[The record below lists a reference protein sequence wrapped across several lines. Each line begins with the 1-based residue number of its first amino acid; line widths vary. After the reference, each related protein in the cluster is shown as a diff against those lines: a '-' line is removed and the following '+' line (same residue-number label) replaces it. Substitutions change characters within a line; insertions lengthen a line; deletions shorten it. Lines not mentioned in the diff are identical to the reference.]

1 MAVGLSSQERF
12 PVRKW
17 RPRTVLALF
26 SAADNREWTDH
37 LPSKTS
43 NTYVMINETN
53 PENGVNGTQTYGE
66 GSSPSAAT
74 GGQQPVPSHQ
84 QTTTQRRVRRKWYQ
98 EDNRR
103 VMECYYQSTPSRN
116 GYRKRMLQIWVE
128 KGMFQV
134 TEQRLVVQAN
144 QIRTKQWLS
153 ELELEEIRRLNEGH
167 DTGEVGGSEEDEDEE
182 TDISEQEEVR
192 TDLQLN
198 EQNCTK
204 SKTEDS

>member
-66 GSSPSAAT
+66 GSLPGAAT
-74 GGQQPVPSHQ
+74 GGQQPVPSRQ
-84 QTTTQRRVRRKWYQ
+84 QLTTVQRSVRRKWCQ

-153 ELELEEIRRLNEGH
+153 ELVLEEIRLLIEEG
-167 DTGEVGGSEEDEDEE
+167 
-182 TDISEQEEVR
+182 
-192 TDLQLN
+192 
-198 EQNCTK
+198 
-204 SKTEDS
+204 